1 MEGSGAGPVGR
12 EEVVEEE
19 EEEEVV
25 AVASL
30 AFVGRARLVDLSAE
44 E

>member
-1 MEGSGAGPVGR
+1 MEGSGAGPVGG
-12 EEVVEEE
+12 EEE
-19 EEEEVV
+19 EEEEDVV